1 MIIKFKRFLT
11 YFLLLCA
18 MNFRNEGDHTSPQLP
33 IFCSINQLYPLT
45 IYRSIYM
52 CPSLLSCAPFSSVY
66 AASFKFLV
74 MCPKCS
80 CTLRSFVVEIHSLI
94 IQHSQKKKTLWQA
107 RRRDCLYQR
116 PFHLFLFRFT
126 SFCNDG
132 HTLINVYFFV
142 MRYIPKPLLV
152 YI

>member
-45 IYRSIYM
+45 ISLSIYM

-74 MCPKCS
+74 MCPKRS

-94 IQHSQKKKTLWQA
+94 IQHSQKKK
-107 RRRDCLYQR
+107 RFGR
-116 PFHLFLFRFT
+116 P
-126 SFCNDG
+126 G
-132 HTLINVYFFV
+132 EGI
-142 MRYIPKPLLV
+142 V
-152 YI
+152 YISDLFISFSFDLPRSVMTDIL